1 MNRTLLGYRTMLNLN
16 QKQLGERIGMSKS
29 AYCLRETGQREFR
42 ASEME
47 AIMEILHSQYPSLT
61 VDDIFFNIKVAK

>member
-16 QKQLGERIGMSKS
+16 QKQIGERIGMSKS

-42 ASEME
+42 ASEMFN
-47 AIMEILHSQYPSLT
+47 IMEIINEKFPLIT
-61 VDDIFFNIKVAK
+61 MEDIFFNIKVAK